1 MGVSWVFEHE
11 KTAKEV
17 ERLLEGGG
25 AEQIGTFTVDCLPY
39 IPNDKLQSCIQHN
52 YVLHHSNFPQS
63 SFSIAPTDSLRTS
76 PRTICDLGFDLIL
89 TKLSSGLTPD
99 TAGKFELTG
108 VEYRLRDFVV
118 RVGTASQVTTT
129 KGVIVEVEYEPS
141 QVAVQSAHMMTEMMQ
156 MFFPQYAAN
165 KPDVINKSSPEP
177 YSALDTMYQY
187 LTIFR
192 RMRKKT

>member
-1 MGVSWVFEHE
+1 MGVSWVFEHD

-39 IPNDKLQSCIQHN
+39 TPNDK
-52 YVLHHSNFPQS
+52 
-63 SFSIAPTDSLRTS
+63 
-76 PRTICDLGFDLIL
+76 
-89 TKLSSGLTPD
+89 
-99 TAGKFELTG
+99 LTG

-118 RVGTASQVTTT
+118 RVGTATQVTTT

-141 QVAVQSAHMMTEMMQ
+141 QVAAQSAHMMTEMMQ
-156 MFFPQYAAN
+156 MFFPQYARN
-165 KPDVINKSSPEP
+165 KPDVINKSSSEP

-192 RMRKKT
+192 NMRKKA